1 MCSPT
6 TAARPCP
13 ADTYEAAY
21 AAGAS
26 GRGAFEDA
34 ADVTSCRS
42 NIRNGDDGVFNILF
56 AEKLAPHTE
65 FFANRVLAALRCVKQ
80 THTKFQTPLL
90 METLEKIK
98 IAANHALALMR
109 ASNDFKDAKAKA
121 HADPDIALGED
132 LVCTALTV
140 SRAWT
145 SATVFATEANTNLAK
160 VFEDFAYNFSLTR
173 NTLWKEAALAIEDH
187 IIDTEIINT
196 PMAEAGDEYTRR
208 HPKLAEASE
217 AEGATPTAPHASAAA
232 GRRSRHDHRAAEAR
246 RAAAGLAVPPA
257 SHTAD
262 SEDPAAVPHA
272 AGSASSAASSEPDP
286 TE

>member
-6 TAARPCP
+6 TAASPCP

-42 NIRNGDDGVFNILF
+42 NIRNGDDGIFNILS
-56 AEKLAPHTE
+56 AQKLAPHTE
-65 FFANRVLAALRCVKQ
+65 LFANRVLAALRCVKE

-98 IAANHALALMR
+98 IAANFALALR
-109 ASNDFKDAKAKA
+109 KTTTNFIEAEAKAG
-121 HADPDIALGED
+121 ADPDFATDEN
-132 LVCTALTV
+132 LVCTALAVT
-140 SRAWT
+140 RAWA
-145 SATVFATEANTNLAK
+145 SAAAFATEANLKLVK
-160 VFEDFAYNFSLTR
+160 VYEDFAYNFSLTR
-173 NTLWKEAALAIEDH
+173 NTLWKEAALAIKAH
-187 IIDTEIINT
+187 IIDTMIINS
-196 PMAEAGDEYTRR
+196 PMEEAGDEYTRR
-208 HPKLAEASE
+208 HPKLAQAAG
-217 AEGATPTAPHASAAA
+217 AESATPTAPHTSAAA

-246 RAAAGLAVPPA
+246 RAAAALAVPPA

-286 TE
+286 TA